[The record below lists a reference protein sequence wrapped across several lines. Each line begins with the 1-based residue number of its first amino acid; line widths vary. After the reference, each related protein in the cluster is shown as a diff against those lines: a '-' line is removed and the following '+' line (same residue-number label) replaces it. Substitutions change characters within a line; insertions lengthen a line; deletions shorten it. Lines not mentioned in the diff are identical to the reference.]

1 MNFNKKLATA
11 VSGAVLLMAGHI
23 ALADSTTDIVDA
35 LVSKGVLTEEEG
47 KLISKGAK
55 TQKDA
60 QPVIKEKDGA
70 FSISSPNGKNSVQLT
85 GRMHFDYRNSNINQF
100 DNGLGTYA
108 FSNDSDSKSVGDHF
122 AMRRARIGI
131 KGRIGGMADYLLLA
145 NIQGSDILDEGYLD
159 INKFEP
165 LGLKFGK
172 FKQPMNLEIMT
183 SSNNI
188 DEIERSYVSQNTP
201 EKKFGVGLHGE
212 IKGITYFGSMFNNN
226 DAAQSQKDDSMSY
239 AGRGTV
245 NFAELMDNKDLV
257 AHFGVNGYTSQ
268 YEITP
273 TVTGNTSG
281 SAEATTRGTV
291 FSYTSGGA
299 GLANMLRAQIGGER
313 MLGTSGTCLDT
324 LCAGYNYP
332 SPSTS
337 TVKTRKGGLEGI
349 VAYKNFKVQGEY
361 ASQNWKSSTANLS
374 TENLDADVNTW
385 YVEALWTLTGEKY
398 ADQYKKG
405 AFGLAK
411 PSSEVNL
418 DSLNIWSNPGLWEAS
433 LRVDAV
439 DLNGGTVDS
448 AGDYSRVQG
457 SVVKGTDIDSCKGNA
472 TNGCKSALSG
482 GAKSTTLGIKWV
494 LTPNLLFK
502 ANYTYTSFDQ
512 AFAPIDIGTKT
523 SARTDANMKLIDH
536 EDLFMLRGQYMF

>member
-1 MNFNKKLATA
+1 MNFNKKLAAA
-11 VSGAVLLMAGHI
+11 VSGAVLLMAGQF

-35 LVSKGVLTEEEG
+35 LVGKGVLTEEEG
-47 KLISKGAK
+47 KLITKGHTSKVEK
-55 TQKDA
+55 TPK
-60 QPVIKEKDGA
+60 ITEKDGA

-145 NIQGSDILDEGYLD
+145 NVQGSDILDEGYLD

-188 DEIERSYVSQNTP
+188 DFIERSYLSQNTP

-273 TVTGNTSG
+273 TTSSNTSG
-281 SAEATTRGTV
+281 DAEATTRGTV

-313 MLGTSGTCLDT
+313 MLGTSGVCASG
-324 LCAGYNYP
+324 LCEGYNLA

-361 ASQNWKSSTANLS
+361 ANQNWKASTANLAS
-374 TENLDADVNTW
+374 EKLDADVNTW

-411 PSSEVNL
+411 PSNEVNL
-418 DSLNIWSNPGLWEAS
+418 DSLNLWSNPGLWEAS
-433 LRVDAV
+433 IRVDGV
-439 DLNGGTVDS
+439 DLSGGTVDS
-448 AGDYSRVQG
+448 ASDYSRVQG

-472 TNGCKSALSG
+472 TNGCKGALSG

-502 ANYTYTSFDQ
+502 ANYTYTDFDNS
-512 AFAPIDIGTKT
+512 FAPIDIGTKT
-523 SARTDANMKLIDH
+523 SVRTTANTKLIDH